1 MGFGNQVQQALE
13 QRQHQLIAHD
23 LAKRRDDGGT
33 QYQPDLLATLQRR
46 ELDRVGEHLAAK
58 RTDGRTYV
66 PTRDR
71 SVVCGTYRRA
81 VTLASGK
88 FAVIQRDQHF
98 TLVPWRAILERHRG
112 REIVGIVRGMG
123 VSWQLGMQRDRGLS
137 R

>member
-1 MGFGNQVQQALE
+1 ME
-13 QRQHQLIAHD
+13 QRTQRLIAHG
-23 LAKRRDDGGT
+23 LAKRREDGGV

-46 ELDRVGEHLAAK
+46 ELDRVGQHLAGK

-66 PTRDR
+66 PAHDG
-71 SVVCGTYRRA
+71 SVIRGTYRRA
-81 VTLASGK
+81 ITLASGK

-98 TLVPWRAILERHRG
+98 TLVPWRALLERHRG
-112 REIVGIVRGMG
+112 REVVGVVRGMG